1 MRQNPSARLTP
12 ARTLSAAALAA
23 RADRADLRDV
33 LAEGTLTAVD
43 RWLQQVPGSWR
54 RSEQVDD
61 LTDAEIRRLVAL
73 LTPQTAR
80 ELFDSIDTPAVVG
93 VMEVLPPVVA
103 AGLLDALDDDRSA
116 EILRGLDDA
125 HRQRVLAATGA
136 VRSATLRGLLSWPQD
151 SAGSRMNPDVAS
163 VSAAMTVSDAID
175 AIRARAAGS
184 TLGEGDVLVTASAEQ
199 RLVGVVSYLDLVLA
213 QPHTLIATIMD
224 PDVVSVS
231 ALEDQEVAARL
242 LADHDLSAVPV
253 VHDGALLGI
262 ISADDVVDIL
272 EAESTEDAERQGG
285 SAPLE
290 IPYLRASPFLL
301 WRKRIVW
308 LLVLFLAEMYTGTV
322 LRMFE
327 EELSTVVA
335 LTFFI
340 PLLIGTGGNTGTQIT
355 TTLIRAMA
363 TGQVRLRNVLR
374 VVRKEMATGVL
385 IAATIA
391 GVALLRAL
399 TLGVGYEVAITVAIS
414 VIAIVLW
421 TSLIAS
427 ILPLLLK
434 RLGADPAVV
443 SGPMITTVVDGT
455 GLIIYFTVARLVIT
469 QLGAG

>member
-1 MRQNPSARLTP
+1 MRQNPP
-12 ARTLSAAALAA
+12 ARPTVL
-23 RADRADLRDV
+23 DLRDV
-33 LAEGTLTAVD
+33 IAAGNLAAVD
-43 RWLQQVPGSWR
+43 QWLHEVPGSWR

-80 ELFDSIDTPAVVG
+80 ELFDSVDTPAVVG
-93 VMEVLPPVVA
+93 VLEVLPPVVA

-116 EILRGLDDA
+116 EILRGLDDD
-125 HRQRVLAATGA
+125 HRQQVLSGTGA

-163 VSAAMTVSDAID
+163 VSASMTVSGAID
-175 AIRARAAGS
+175 TIRERAAS
-184 TLGEGDVLVTASAEQ
+184 TTLGEGDVLVTASPDHH
-199 RLVGVVSYLDLVLA
+199 LVGVVSYLDLVLA

-272 EAESTEDAERQGG
+272 EAEATEDAERQGG
-285 SAPLE
+285 SAPLDV
-290 IPYLRASPFLL
+290 PYLRASPFLL

-327 EELSTVVA
+327 DELSTVVA

-363 TGQVRLRNVLR
+363 MGQVGLRSILR
-374 VVRKEMATGVL
+374 VVRKEVATGVL

-391 GVALLRAL
+391 GIAWLRAL
-399 TLGVGYEVAITVAIS
+399 TLGVGAEVAITVAIS
-414 VIAIVLW
+414 VVLIVLW

-427 ILPLLLK
+427 VLPLLLK
-434 RLGADPAVV
+434 RLGVDPAVV

-469 QLGAG
+469 GLG

>member
-1 MRQNPSARLTP
+1 MRQNLPAHPTTATPNPVRHPRL
-12 ARTLSAAALAA
+12 
-23 RADRADLRDV
+23 DLRDV
-33 LAEGTLTAVD
+33 IADGSLTAVD
-43 RWLQQVPGSWR
+43 TWLQEVPGSWR

-93 VMEVLPPVVA
+93 VLEVLPPVVA

-116 EILRGLDDA
+116 EILRGLDDG
-125 HRQRVLAATGA
+125 HRQQILASTGA

-151 SAGSRMNPDVAS
+151 SAGARMNPDVAS

-184 TLGEGDVLVTASAEQ
+184 TLGEGDVLVTASPEH

-213 QPHTLIATIMD
+213 EPHTLIATIMD
-224 PDVVSVS
+224 TDVVSVS

-253 VHDGALLGI
+253 VHDGALLGLL
-262 ISADDVVDIL
+262 SADDVVDIL

-285 SAPLE
+285 SAPLD

-308 LLVLFLAEMYTGTV
+308 LIVLFLAEMYTGTV
-322 LRMFE
+322 LRSFE
-327 EELSTVVA
+327 EDLATVVA

-363 TGQVRLRNVLR
+363 TGQVRLRDILR

-385 IAATIA
+385 IAMTIA
-391 GVALLRAL
+391 GVAWVRAL
-399 TLGVGYEVAITVAIS
+399 TLGVGSEVAVTVAIS
-414 VIAIVLW
+414 IVAIVLW
-421 TSLIAS
+421 TSLVAS
-427 ILPLLLK
+427 ALPLLLK
-434 RLGADPAVV
+434 RLGVDPAVV

-455 GLIIYFTVARLVIT
+455 GLIIYFTIARLVIS
-469 QLGAG
+469 QLGG

>member
-1 MRQNPSARLTP
+1 MRQNLPTRSNTP
-12 ARTLSAAALAA
+12 
-23 RADRADLRDV
+23 DLRDV
-33 LAEGTLTAVD
+33 IAAGTLTAVD
-43 RWLQQVPGSWR
+43 RWLHEIPGSWR

-93 VMEVLPPVVA
+93 VLEVLPPVVA

-116 EILRGLDDA
+116 EILRGLDDD
-125 HRQRVLAATGA
+125 HRQQVLAGTGA

-163 VSAAMTVSDAID
+163 VSASMTVSDAIE
-175 AIRARAAGS
+175 AIRARAAET
-184 TLGEGDVLVTASAEQ
+184 TLGEGDVLVTASPDH
-199 RLVGVVSYLDLVLA
+199 RLVGVVSYLDLVLS

-224 PDVVSVS
+224 PEVVSVS

-272 EAESTEDAERQGG
+272 EAEATEDAERQGG

-290 IPYLRASPFLL
+290 VPYLRASPFLL

-327 EELSTVVA
+327 DELSTVVA

-355 TTLIRAMA
+355 TTMIRAMA
-363 TGQVRLRNVLR
+363 MGQVEMRNILR
-374 VVRKEMATGVL
+374 VVRKEVATGVL

-391 GVALLRAL
+391 GIAWVRAL
-399 TLGVGYEVAITVAIS
+399 TLGVGEEVAITVAIS
-414 VIAIVLW
+414 VVVIVLW
-421 TSLIAS
+421 TSLVAS
-427 ILPLLLK
+427 VLPLLLN
-434 RLGADPAVV
+434 RLGVDPAVV

>member
-1 MRQNPSARLTP
+1 MRQNPP
-12 ARTLSAAALAA
+12 ARQTAVDPTTARTA
-23 RADRADLRDV
+23 RASRLDLRDV
-33 LAEGTLTAVD
+33 ITLGTLTAVD
-43 RWLQQVPGSWR
+43 QWLQEVPGSWR

-80 ELFDSIDTPAVVG
+80 ELFDSVDTPAVVG
-93 VMEVLPPVVA
+93 VLEVLPPVVA

-125 HRQRVLAATGA
+125 HRHEVLASTGA

-151 SAGSRMNPDVAS
+151 SAGARMNPDVAS
-163 VSAAMTVSDAID
+163 VSAAMTVSEAID
-175 AIRARAAGS
+175 AIRTRAAGS
-184 TLGEGDVLVTASAEQ
+184 TLGEGDVLVTASTEQ

-213 QPHTLIATIMD
+213 SPHTLIATIMD
-224 PDVVSVS
+224 TDVVSVS

-242 LADHDLSAVPV
+242 LTDHDLSAVPV

-285 SAPLE
+285 SAPLD

-308 LLVLFLAEMYTGTV
+308 LIVLFLAEMYTGTV
-322 LRMFE
+322 LRAFE
-327 EELSTVVA
+327 DDLATVVA

-355 TTLIRAMA
+355 TTLVRAMA

-391 GVALLRAL
+391 GVAWVRAL
-399 TLGVGYEVAITVAIS
+399 TLGVGAEVAVTVAIS
-414 VIAIVLW
+414 IVVIVLW

-427 ILPLLLK
+427 VLPLLLK
-434 RLGADPAVV
+434 RLGVDPAVV
-443 SGPMITTVVDGT
+443 SGPMITTLVDGT
-455 GLIIYFTVARLVIT
+455 GLIIYFTVARLVIS
-469 QLGAG
+469 QLGG